1 MKVKLLKKDKQF
13 ITLAEAPIVRQ
24 IILDMKEDECTVEK
38 YAEMAVRAAFNGNTF
53 GIEVLKSSASIAR
66 NGRVWNQYG
75 DESGTLDI
83 WIDAT
88 AYVDNGNSE
97 FIIIGC
103 YFSDICQL
111 SGNYEDNQDLISHM
125 YIRRFKEDK

>member
-53 GIEVLKSSASIAR
+53 GIEVLKSSASIAGNCR
-66 NGRVWNQYG
+66 ICDQYS

-88 AYVDNGNSE
+88 ACVNNNE
-97 FIIIGC
+97 FIIIGA
-103 YFSDICQL
+103 YLSDIFQI
-111 SGNYEDNQDLISHM
+111 SNNYEDNQELIPYM
-125 YIRRFKEDK
+125 YIRRFKEIEN

>member
-66 NGRVWNQYG
+66 NGRVWNLYG
-75 DESGTLDI
+75 DGSGTLDI

-88 AYVDNGNSE
+88 VCVNDNE
-97 FIIIGC
+97 FIIIGA
-103 YFSDICQL
+103 YLSDIWQITG
-111 SGNYEDNQDLISHM
+111 SFDQEIVSHM
-125 YIRRFKEDK
+125 YIRRFKEVE

>member
-13 ITLAEAPIVRQ
+13 ITLAEVPIVRQ

-66 NGRVWNQYG
+66 NGRVWNLYSDG
-75 DESGTLDI
+75 SGTLDI

-88 AYVDNGNSE
+88 VCVNDNE
-97 FIIIGC
+97 FIIIGA
-103 YFSDICQL
+103 YLSDIWQITG
-111 SGNYEDNQDLISHM
+111 SFDQEIVSHM
-125 YIRRFKEDK
+125 YIRRFKEVE

>member
-66 NGRVWNQYG
+66 NGRVWNLYG
-75 DESGTLDI
+75 DGSGTLDI

-88 AYVDNGNSE
+88 VCVNDNE
-97 FIIIGC
+97 FIIIGA
-103 YFSDICQL
+103 YLSDIWKITGSFDQ
-111 SGNYEDNQDLISHM
+111 EIVSHM
-125 YIRRFKEDK
+125 YIRRFKEVE

>member
-13 ITLAEAPIVRQ
+13 ITLAEVPIVRQ

-66 NGRVWNQYG
+66 NGRVWNLYSDG
-75 DESGTLDI
+75 SGTLDI

-88 AYVDNGNSE
+88 VCVNDNE
-97 FIIIGC
+97 FIIIGA
-103 YFSDICQL
+103 YLSDIWQITGSL
-111 SGNYEDNQDLISHM
+111 DQEIVSHM
-125 YIRRFKEDK
+125 YIRRFKEVE